1 MKRFNLRT
9 GASLIEILVVIV
21 IFLVGI
27 LAIAQIFPGGLNI
40 LRTTRNTTMATALAR
55 AEMERLKSQVDQLA
69 EAIVPAR
76 YVWNGTRY
84 VIDYDLNRYPN
95 DFSPA
100 GAVGLDVDGNFVGP
114 NGILGRW
121 PYLSGPNV
129 MTRVVGESRTI
140 PSPRYLSDP
149 TPTGSTYGG
158 LMACQFAPVIYDPT
172 YPVTFLVYGNDLQ
185 RRIVESVPGGAQVR
199 QDYIAFIDEL
209 GEEMALPMGPAR
221 PDLPG
226 YSRVYRVS
234 VSLYVDGPGGSRQ
247 RDLVTLV
254 PLPSPTNNSQ
264 RQYVAIRFDD
274 ATYFP
279 VGPGETVRHA
289 DLDTFR
295 VARVFDQLGTP
306 NAPQFLTED
315 DVKNNPSLRDDAS
328 YQYDFLDDKLGLML
342 FNPVGFNYQERRG
355 RGRVPLRARVDYD
368 VYDWRIIRD
377 EFRVPRNM
385 PFERKLILNSIKVRG
400 NKYSDQRPYT
410 GIGFRVA
417 NETTERDFV
426 LVDTETGGVIMP
438 TSYAVDKSSGVI
450 SFIDDPAVTNQ
461 VGELGALIMY
471 PKAAAVSALPDIR
484 GRSVRALYQGVGEW
498 AVQVEK
504 AVRSY
509 QVVYDATP
517 GLRQCY
523 VGGSNPNVNGDRP
536 TRVYFPLADIGK
548 QVLVGEIWYDD
559 DQTGT
564 LEVAYEQQFLIQ
576 APRAGELPL
585 GFIDVRDVLPA
596 SSFNFSNGYAVRRVR
611 GASVGVRAMWN
622 PLVFNVGED
631 PTENM
636 NRYHEWERGWRKSRT
651 ETFLMGGMGN

>member
-1 MKRFNLRT
+1 MKRFNQRT

-40 LRTTRNTTMATALAR
+40 LRTTRNNTMATALAR
-55 AEMERLKSQVDQLA
+55 AEMERLKNQVDQLA
-69 EAIVPAR
+69 DAIVPTR
-76 YVWNGTRY
+76 YVWDGTRY
-84 VIDYDLNRYPN
+84 RLEADLDRYPN

-100 GAVGLDVDGNFVGP
+100 GATGLDLNGNFTGA

-129 MTRVVGESRTI
+129 MTRVVSESRTI
-140 PSPRYLSDP
+140 PAPRYLSDP

-158 LMACQFAPVIYDPT
+158 LMACQFAPVVYDPN
-172 YPVTFLVYGNDLQ
+172 YPETFLVYGNDLQ
-185 RRIVESVPGGAQVR
+185 RRIVEVVPAGSRVR
-199 QDYIAFIDEL
+199 QDYVAFIDEL
-209 GEEMALPMGPAR
+209 GQEMALPMGPAR

-226 YSRVYRVS
+226 YARTYRVS
-234 VSLYVDGPGGSRQ
+234 VSLYINGPGGRTQKDVVS
-247 RDLVTLV
+247 VIITV
-254 PLPSPTNNSQ
+254 PSPPTNDQ
-264 RQYVAIRFDD
+264 REYVSIPFTD
-274 ATYFP
+274 P
-279 VGPGETVRHA
+279 VFLGPGETLEHA

-295 VARVFDQLGTP
+295 VARVFDRIGTP

-315 DVKNNPSLRDDAS
+315 DVRNNASLRDDAA
-328 YQYDFLDDKLGLML
+328 YQYDFLDEKLGLML

-377 EFRVPRNM
+377 EFRVPGQM
-385 PFERKLILNSIKVRG
+385 PFERKLILNSIKVLG
-400 NKYSDQRPYT
+400 NKYADQRPYA
-410 GIGFRVA
+410 GIGFTVA
-417 NETTERDFV
+417 NETNERDFV

-438 TSYAVDKSSGVI
+438 SSYTVDKSAGVI
-450 SFIDDPAVTNQ
+450 TFIDDPAVANQ

-471 PKAAAVSALPDIR
+471 PRATTPSQLADIR

-509 QVVYDATP
+509 QVVYDASP

-564 LEVAYEQQFLIQ
+564 MEVAYEQQFLIQ
-576 APRAGELPL
+576 PPRAGELPL
-585 GFIDVRDVLPA
+585 GFIDVRDVVPA
-596 SSFNFSNGYAVRRVR
+596 SAFNFSNGYAVRRVR

-622 PLVFNVGED
+622 PLVFNLGED
-631 PTENM
+631 PVDNM
-636 NRYHEWERGWRKSRT
+636 NRYQQWERGWRKSRT
-651 ETFLMGGMGN
+651 ETFLMGGLGN